1 MPSMITN
8 AFLFILVFIGASL
21 YGPIKRSGIFRG
33 ITKINVEGSKTIPL
47 VQCEDLHVHN
57 GLVYTAC
64 QHSDRAQDRTKW
76 FPPMGIFD
84 VPVESKNEKRGDL
97 YVIDPQ
103 TTLYQKLK
111 VSNFDV
117 IDFHTHGIGLYPDAE
132 NLFIFAVNHLPNP
145 DHIKD
150 PQSPA
155 ARSQIEIFKVSL
167 PVDGSLPTTATHVK
181 SVLHPAIRTP
191 NDILPTGPSSFYVT
205 NDHFYRDG
213 FMRVL
218 EDVSGPNYG
227 RWSDSVHVD
236 ASGTKTV
243 AHQVVSGLH
252 NNNGIMRG
260 MDNEVIIMSA
270 AGGTMY
276 RLKDDPVSKNLTL
289 IKDVSLDSSLDNPF
303 YFSEGSEEQNAYYL
317 AGYPKILSLLNGH
330 KDLNVPI
337 DSIVWR
343 LKKRNDGTFTKE
355 IVFMDDGTSQ
365 SSASSAVV
373 VPLKSDPNRGLL
385 LVSGP
390 WSHHIT
396 VTEINL

>member
-76 FPPMGIFD
+76 FPPMGI
-84 VPVESKNEKRGDL
+84 
-97 YVIDPQ
+97 
-103 TTLYQKLK
+103 
-111 VSNFDV
+111 FDV

-289 IKDVSLDSSLDNPF
+289 IKDVPLDSST
-303 YFSEGSEEQNAYYL
+303 Y
-317 AGYPKILSLLNGH
+317 
-330 KDLNVPI
+330 
-337 DSIVWR
+337 
-343 LKKRNDGTFTKE
+343 
-355 IVFMDDGTSQ
+355 
-365 SSASSAVV
+365 
-373 VPLKSDPNRGLL
+373 
-385 LVSGP
+385 
-390 WSHHIT
+390 
-396 VTEINL
+396 